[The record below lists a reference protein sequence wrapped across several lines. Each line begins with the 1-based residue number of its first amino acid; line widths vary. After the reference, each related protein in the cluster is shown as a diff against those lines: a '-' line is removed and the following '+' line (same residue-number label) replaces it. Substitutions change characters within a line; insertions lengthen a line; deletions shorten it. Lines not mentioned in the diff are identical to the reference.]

1 MDIGALISG
10 ALIGLREGVEA
21 ALIVAIVLAYLV
33 RTGNGRQ
40 APKIWLGTAGAI
52 VLSIVVGGALFVTVG
67 ALEAPYEQLFEG
79 ITMLIAAVVVTWM
92 LFWMRRQSAGLK
104 GELQSAVDRTLSEG
118 TGWGLAVL
126 AFTAVIREGVETA
139 LFLAGQATSLTTSA
153 GSVGLGAVVGL
164 AIAAVIG
171 WGFYR
176 GSRAVD
182 LRKFFRWTGIA
193 LVFIAAGLLSKAVH
207 ELIEVAGIFGIAVLG
222 AQPAFDI
229 SGLLSHDEGIGQFL
243 RAIVGYSAS
252 PEVLTL
258 IVHVGYVVTVLW
270 LYLRPI
276 APPTRP
282 VVAPARGA

>member
-40 APKIWLGTAGAI
+40 APKIWFGTAGAI
-52 VLSIVVGGALFVTVG
+52 VVSIVVGGALFVTVG

-79 ITMLIAAVVVTWM
+79 ITMLVAAIVVTWM

-104 GELQSAVDRTLSEG
+104 GELQSAVDRTLGEG

-139 LFLAGQATSLTTSA
+139 LFLAGQATSLIRSA

-164 AIAAVIG
+164 GIAAVIG

-207 ELIEVAGIFGIAVLG
+207 ELIEVAGISGIAVLG

-229 SGLLSHDEGIGQFL
+229 SSVLSHDEGIGQFL

-282 VVAPARGA
+282 VAAPAGGV